1 MNTDNS
7 CKHSVA
13 VPGIYVTTFLAGL
26 VTMSLEMVIGRS
38 FTPYF
43 GGTIFTWGALIS
55 VFLLG
60 MAVGYAVGGHLADA
74 FPGRKSLLTIFL
86 LAAIPVG
93 SFPLIGDPVINAI
106 LDRVED
112 VRYAALLAAFTLAFI
127 PVALLA
133 AISPLCVRLILKSAL
148 RSGVLSGR
156 LSAIN
161 TVGCIVG
168 TLGTSFY
175 LIPNM
180 GIKAIFFLL
189 FGVCILAA
197 AVVILFES
205 RDVAAPV
212 ESEAVA

>member
-1 MNTDNS
+1 MNKTD
-7 CKHSVA
+7 SVPESIS
-13 VPGIYVTTFLAGL
+13 VPAIYLIAFMAGL

-60 MAVGYAVGGHLADA
+60 MAVGYAGGGHIADA
-74 FPGRKSLLTIFL
+74 IPGYR
-86 LAAIPVG
+86 
-93 SFPLIGDPVINAI
+93 PLIAIFFVASIPIGLFPFAGEASINAI

-112 VRYAALLAAFTLAFI
+112 VRYAALLAAFLLAFF
-127 PVALLA
+127 PVAILA
-133 AISPLCVRLILKSAL
+133 AVSPFCVRLILKSAM
-148 RSGVLSGR
+148 RAGAVTGR

-161 TVGCIVG
+161 TIGCIFG

-189 FGVCILAA
+189 SAA
-197 AVVILFES
+197 CVLTGLIVILS
-205 RDVAAPV
+205 RRKSITAQVGSEVVA
-212 ESEAVA
+212 